1 MKTLRKT
8 GVKFDE
14 RYFDG
19 EILQAIAAGRL
30 CPGRPQNPAVLLGVP
45 VPEDPRMAF
54 REAWR
59 DLADSPRLAM
69 RLGGPGQDRETLFA
83 HAMRRQWQGAAGMDG
98 ACPPIRHE
106 VVALDDGR
114 LEHLI
119 DGVPVL
125 RLAAVWPAGPADRAA
140 FSDRITFVVAH
151 ARLSVDA
158 LVLVAASG
166 GVDVPVLVQ
175 ARAETVRFVIQQYT
189 GVIML
194 HAPLLIEGDETG
206 AAAEARLLAVL
217 GFVRRAMTP
226 LWIAETL
233 LAGLPAAARGPA
245 AAELLFHLK
254 LMAMPFSGRTAVLR
268 RLAELPQASHGFI
281 DALAVA
287 SAASEACCAPPPM
300 AATA

>member
-1 MKTLRKT
+1 MKTLGKT
-8 GVKFDE
+8 GVEFDE

-19 EILQAIAAGRL
+19 EILQAIAAGTL
-30 CPGRPQNPAVLLGVP
+30 CPGSARSPGVLLGVP
-45 VPEDPRMAF
+45 VPEDPRIAF

-69 RLGGPGQDRETLFA
+69 HQGGPRQDWETLFA
-83 HAMRRQWQGAAGMDG
+83 QAMRGQWQGTAGRDG
-98 ACPPIRHE
+98 VCPPIRHE
-106 VVALDDGR
+106 VIALDDGR

-119 DGVPVL
+119 DDVPVL
-125 RLAAVWPAGPADRAA
+125 RLSAQWPMGSADRAE

-151 ARLSVDA
+151 ARVSVDA
-158 LVLVAASG
+158 LVLLAASG
-166 GVDVPVLVQ
+166 GVDVPVLAK

-189 GVIML
+189 GAVML
-194 HAPLLIEGDETG
+194 HAPLLVESEGQG

-226 LWIAETL
+226 LWIVERL
-233 LAGLPAAARGPA
+233 LAGLSAADRGPA

-281 DALAVA
+281 EALAVA
-287 SAASEACCAPPPM
+287 SAASQACCAPPPM